1 MAGTFTADLSR
12 LCEKA
17 KGNLEYIAKQ
27 AVQDVLEGAQ
37 TTQRGIT
44 QGATGFETGKI
55 PVGLTSDLVNS
66 LTVDGKTGADAYVL
80 ALADMKLGDVMEF
93 AWVVPYAARIEY
105 GFVGTDSKGREYEQ
119 AGRFFVGENAAKFQ
133 QFVEARAKEVSK

>member
-1 MAGTFTADLSR
+1 MPRSFTADLSR
-12 LCEKA
+12 LTEKA
-17 KGNLEYIAKQ
+17 KANMNYIAKQ

-44 QGATGFETGKI
+44 QGATGFEVGKI
-55 PVGLTSDLVNS
+55 PVGLTADLVNS
-66 LTVDGKTGADAYVL
+66 LTVDGAKGADSYVV
-80 ALADMKLGDVMEF
+80 AIAGMKLGDVMEF
-93 AWVVPYAARIEY
+93 AWTAPYSARIEF